1 MPGFLKGF
9 LTVVVSAALTATV
22 FVILAL
28 VVNGRGAAGGMALAG
43 AILGFLYGLEAGV
56 LLAYDL
62 DKAEGWLMLILDLTW
77 SLPNTLFGFVF
88 GNAIYIFI
96 GCPSQPHSQG

>member
-43 AILGFLYGLEAGV
+43 KRASCSHT
-56 LLAYDL
+56 
-62 DKAEGWLMLILDLTW
+62 TW
-77 SLPNTLFGFVF
+77 TRPRVG
-88 GNAIYIFI
+88 
-96 GCPSQPHSQG
+96 